1 MKRLQSEGFGK
12 VTVLKSNRQVG
23 KGMARLRFNGW
34 RGVLLL
40 MIIAFLLPACYSKST
55 TEPLPPPVER
65 PKGENSSGPQS
76 AQEKNGEVLND
87 GGPNQSSPANGDG
100 GSASGGSSEQ
110 PAPPTG
116 EGSAGTPLTN
126 LSPIRFSYVS
136 SDAIFPNPERGFYG
150 GSNLLTDR
158 WRRSDFGDHMD
169 NGWTLTNSTILL
181 DRYRNSDLPESL
193 LNNLRAGLESLR
205 GSQGVKAILRFSY
218 NKGFNEPDASKE
230 IILRHISQLK
240 PVFQEYY
247 DVIAFL
253 QAGFIGSWGEWH
265 HSTNGLTNPSDMRE
279 ILQALADA
287 LPASRMLQIR
297 YPFRKWEIFN
307 GEEVTAQTAFTTRL
321 VARVGHHNDCFLAV
335 ATADEG
341 YLPNNDAS
349 NAEIQVMREY
359 IRREALYTPVGGET
373 CEMGRKDDGLRD
385 MAYLRWTYLN
395 AYYYRPLLDYWRQ
408 IGFYPI
414 IQRKLGYRF
423 VLEEGQITS
432 GVTAGDSV
440 DAQLT
445 LSNEGWANLYNP
457 RPVYLV
463 IENATERREFRLE
476 GENSD
481 PRWWQPGKRVEIRST
496 LPLPADLAGGEYTV
510 ALWLP
515 DESSSLQRNPW
526 FSIRFANEGVWDP
539 AKGYN
544 VLGKIYIHPR

>member
-1 MKRLQSEGFGK
+1 MTPLD
-12 VTVLKSNRQVG
+12 SNRQVG
-23 KGMARLRFNGW
+23 RSTARLRFRGW

-40 MIIAFLLPACYSKST
+40 MVAALLLPACYGEST
-55 TEPLPPPVER
+55 TESLPPPVER
-65 PKGENSSGPQS
+65 AKGENGSDLQS
-76 AQEKNGEVLND
+76 ERGTDGEELND
-87 GGPNQSSPANGDG
+87 EGSSWSSPANGEDVSTG
-100 GSASGGSSEQ
+100 GDSSGRPAS
-110 PAPPTG
+110 PTG
-116 EGSAGTPLTN
+116 EGSAGPPPTTP
-126 LSPIRFSYVS
+126 SPVRFGYVS

-150 GSNLLTDR
+150 VSYLLTDR
-158 WRRSDFGDHMD
+158 WRRADFGDHMD
-169 NGWTLTNSTILL
+169 NGWTLTSSTIRL
-181 DRYRNSDLPESL
+181 DSYRNSDLPESL
-193 LNNLRAGLESLR
+193 LNDLRAGLESLR
-205 GSQGVKAILRFSY
+205 RSRGVKAILRFSY
-218 NKGFNEPDASKE
+218 NKGFNKPDASKE

-297 YPFRKWEIFN
+297 YPFRKWEIFD
-307 GEEVTAQTAFTTRL
+307 GEEVTAQTAFTDML
-321 VARVGHHNDCFLAV
+321 VARVGHHNDCFLAI

-349 NAEIQVMREY
+349 DAEIQVMRDY
-359 IRREALYTPVGGET
+359 VRREALYTPVGGET

-385 MAYLRWTYLN
+385 MEYLRWTYLN

-440 DAQLT
+440 DVQLT

-463 IENATERREFRLE
+463 IENATERREVRLE

-481 PRWWQPGKRVEIRST
+481 PRWWQPDKRVVIRST

-515 DESSSLQRNPW
+515 DESPYLRDNPW

-544 VLGKIYIHPR
+544 VLGKIHIHPR